1 MPVVRLW
8 VLVLL
13 AVTVSGCASGGTKD
27 RFARLSSQVGLL
39 DERVTQ
45 LERIGP
51 GSTASSFTTDM
62 PSTEAW
68 GSGGA
73 QTGNTQW
80 KSSSGVAVHSPKKSA
95 KISSSGKPSTKEVQQ
110 ALKMA
115 GFYQGSVDGKMGP
128 VTHQAVEEFQRINGL
143 KVDGKVGNQT
153 WSKLAQYAE
162 LSGSDAT
169 VASK

>member
-1 MPVVRLW
+1 MPVVRL
-8 VLVLL
+8 LVVALL
-13 AVTVSGCASGGTKD
+13 AVSVSGCASRGAKD

-45 LERIGP
+45 LERMP
-51 GSTASSFTTDM
+51 SSTAASFTTDI
-62 PSTEAW
+62 PATEAW
-68 GSGGA
+68 PSAGGA
-73 QTGNTQW
+73 QTGSTKW
-80 KSSSGVAVHSPKKSA
+80 KSSSVHSTKKSA
-95 KISSSGKPSTKEVQQ
+95 KAVSSGKPSTKDVQQ

-128 VTHQAVEEFQRINGL
+128 LTHQAVEEFQRINGL

-169 VASK
+169 IASK